1 MQKRKKHF
9 IFVFSE
15 ETLLKRQAQKVFEE
29 IKFGEDEKAQT
40 NTFVLPVLLAE
51 DKISYKSSLTWID
64 VNDNLMNE
72 LDQIQNV
79 TSDGNDSASEKLH
92 EAMDS
97 LPFTGNVIDVYIEFS
112 VLDSLRSENSL
123 QLFGA
128 LRRLKDWHNAVI
140 NFVLSDGCDRSD
152 EAKAVERLL
161 TSSCQMEHLSPG
173 EATAVILGRML
184 EVLDEVYVPSIPLFY
199 FTGCELQLYPHILLQ
214 PKRCLAF
221 SGYLCRL
228 ACYHDEKDIP
238 STGEKYLNTS
248 SWKES
253 ILNDITF
260 VQEPEEELLRP
271 YDFIFFLLTR
281 SSDPDTNCSKFCLHV
296 MKSASDISGRLTKHL
311 LMNSILRPNTPSPK
325 TSPGSNNMFSQKSAE
340 DLLRGLPVLND
351 RVLAVVSDLLQE
363 EQRAHLIEDDPS
375 VSKNLESI
383 NSTLAEIQEKVL
395 GEVKSY
401 LPKYCETLASESDL
415 QSGIPDSCPDELLMD
430 SSEWPEK
437 KYLLYQES
445 QRKSISRLRSTDS
458 LVLSSPLQQQ
468 EETPPT
474 LDIKH
479 CLTLFQSD
487 GTAVTDGLSPVRKKN
502 TSRSQGKL
510 LRGVSPGITGL
521 QWPDSLDQRAPD
533 IYNKDKK
540 TEKTQDQC
548 SQLCDRYV
556 TKETYSSY
564 SSPVF
569 VVNKNP
575 KELAKYVEELLPKTL
590 RRSPRKAV
598 RRTNKGLQI
607 QTMGVRSSPR
617 KRANKMAEGQIV
629 TQQSPIKKVNKQFS
643 RVVASDSQRRQSLS
657 SIEVK
662 KLQQADSAR
671 RKSLTAV
678 QTTGSDKAERR
689 ESRSERHKRKLE
701 EIVTDV
707 IQKHGVSPEDPIFK
721 SCIQKLFKVTKI
733 FVMDLPNS
741 QNLRSEMRNI
751 AEGQVKQVV
760 DLEKRKQMK

>member
-1 MQKRKKHF
+1 M
-9 IFVFSE
+9 
-15 ETLLKRQAQKVFEE
+15 
-29 IKFGEDEKAQT
+29 
-40 NTFVLPVLLAE
+40 
-51 DKISYKSSLTWID
+51 IS
-64 VNDNLMNE
+64 
-72 LDQIQNV
+72 
-79 TSDGNDSASEKLH
+79 
-92 EAMDS
+92 
-97 LPFTGNVIDVYIEFS
+97 F
-112 VLDSLRSENSL
+112 
-123 QLFGA
+123 
-128 LRRLKDWHNAVI
+128 
-140 NFVLSDGCDRSD
+140 
-152 EAKAVERLL
+152 
-161 TSSCQMEHLSPG
+161 
-173 EATAVILGRML
+173 
-184 EVLDEVYVPSIPLFY
+184 
-199 FTGCELQLYPHILLQ
+199 
-214 PKRCLAF
+214 
-221 SGYLCRL
+221 
-228 ACYHDEKDIP
+228 
-238 STGEKYLNTS
+238 
-248 SWKES
+248 
-253 ILNDITF
+253 
-260 VQEPEEELLRP
+260 
-271 YDFIFFLLTR
+271 FFLLTR
-281 SSDPDTNCSKFCLHV
+281 SSYSDTNCSKFCLRV
-296 MKSASDISGRLTKHL
+296 MKSASDISGHLTKHL
-311 LMNSILRPNTPSPK
+311 LMNSILCPNTPSPK
-325 TSPGSNNMFSQKSAE
+325 TAQDSNNKVSQKSTE

-363 EQRAHLIEDDPS
+363 EQRAHLIEDNPS
-375 VSKNLESI
+375 VSKNLEYI

-395 GEVKSY
+395 GEVQSY
-401 LPKYCETLASESDL
+401 LPKYSETLASESDL
-415 QSGIPDSCPDELLMD
+415 QLGVPDACPDELLMD

-474 LDIKH
+474 VDIKH

-510 LRGVSPGITGL
+510 LKGVSPGVTGL
-521 QWPDSLDQRAPD
+521 QWPDSLDQRAPGMY
-533 IYNKDKK
+533 YNKDKK

-569 VVNKNP
+569 VINKNP
-575 KELAKYVEELLPKTL
+575 KELAKYVEDMLPKTL

-598 RRTNKGLQI
+598 RGSNKGLQI
-607 QTMGVRSSPR
+607 QSVGVRSSPR
-617 KRANKMAEGQIV
+617 KRANKMAESQ
-629 TQQSPIKKVNKQFS
+629 TLPSPTKKVNKQFS
-643 RVVASDSQRRQSLS
+643 RIVASDSQRRQSLS

-662 KLQQADSAR
+662 KLQQTDSAR

-707 IQKHGVSPEDPIFK
+707 IQKHGVSPEDPIYK

-760 DLEKRKQMK
+760 DLEKRKQMKGK

>member
-1 MQKRKKHF
+1 M
-9 IFVFSE
+9 
-15 ETLLKRQAQKVFEE
+15 
-29 IKFGEDEKAQT
+29 
-40 NTFVLPVLLAE
+40 
-51 DKISYKSSLTWID
+51 
-64 VNDNLMNE
+64 
-72 LDQIQNV
+72 
-79 TSDGNDSASEKLH
+79 
-92 EAMDS
+92 
-97 LPFTGNVIDVYIEFS
+97 YIEFS

-128 LRRLKDWHNAVI
+128 LRRLKDWHNAII

-152 EAKAVERLL
+152 EVKAIERIL
-161 TSSCQMEHLSPG
+161 TSSCQKEHLSPG
-173 EATAVILGRML
+173 EATAVIWRGKLSIIDKTINRGFILPGFSISRSLSRQTEKNSFMWNDKILGRML

-199 FTGCELQLYPHILLQ
+199 FTGCELQLFLHDKHPQSEAIMDLISSMDQ
-214 PKRCLAF
+214 Q

-238 STGEKYLNTS
+238 SLGEKYLNTS

-271 YDFIFFLLTR
+271 NDFIFFLLTR
-281 SSDPDTNCSKFCLHV
+281 SSYPDTNCSKFCLHV
-296 MKSASDISGRLTKHL
+296 MKSASQVSGHLTKHL

-325 TSPGSNNMFSQKSAE
+325 TAEDSNNMVSQKSAE

-363 EQRAHLIEDDPS
+363 EQRTALAHLKEDNPS
-375 VSKNLESI
+375 VSKSLESI

-395 GEVKSY
+395 GEIKSY
-401 LPKYCETLASESDL
+401 LPKCSETLARESDL
-415 QSGIPDSCPDELLMD
+415 QSGIPDACPDELLMD

-487 GTAVTDGLSPVRKKN
+487 GTAVTDGLSPVRKRN

-510 LRGVSPGITGL
+510 LRGVSPGVTEL
-521 QWPDSLDQRAPD
+521 QWPDSLDQRAPGMY
-533 IYNKDKK
+533 YNKDKK

-575 KELAKYVEELLPKTL
+575 KELAKYVEDMLPKTL

-598 RRTNKGLQI
+598 RGSNKGLQI
-607 QTMGVRSSPR
+607 QSVGVRSSPR
-617 KRANKMAEGQIV
+617 KRVNKMAESQIV
-629 TQQSPIKKVNKQFS
+629 TLQSPTKKVNKQFT

-662 KLQQADSAR
+662 KLQQTDSAR

-678 QTTGSDKAERR
+678 QTAGSDKTERR

-707 IQKHGVSPEDPIFK
+707 IQKHGVSPEDPIYK

-760 DLEKRKQMK
+760 DLEKRKQMKCK